1 MRLSVPHPVHKGLSN
16 IKLSFSGVL
25 PAYKRLSPLVALTD
39 SHGRNKELIEQ
50 LIRGNGVLQVA
61 RIFFN
66 DDDIDGAEPLSGH
79 SNHIHVQFKLP

>member
-1 MRLSVPHPVHKGLSN
+1 MGPRGQAQAGRGRRHPAAAKGRKGEPITVGS
-16 IKLSFSGVL
+16 SQ
-25 PAYKRLSPLVALTD
+25 Y
-39 SHGRNKELIEQ
+39 SHARNKELIEQ
-50 LIRGNGVLQVA
+50 MIRGNGVLQVA